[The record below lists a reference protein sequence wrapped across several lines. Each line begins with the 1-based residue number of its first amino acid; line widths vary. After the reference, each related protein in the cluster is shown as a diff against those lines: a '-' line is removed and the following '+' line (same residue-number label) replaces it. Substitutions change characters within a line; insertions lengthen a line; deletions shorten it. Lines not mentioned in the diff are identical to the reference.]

1 MWENSKPR
9 VDTEILLL
17 NLENNNDNTKL
28 QFHVN
33 YFTF

>member
-28 QFHVN
+28 QFYVN
-33 YFTF
+33 CFTF